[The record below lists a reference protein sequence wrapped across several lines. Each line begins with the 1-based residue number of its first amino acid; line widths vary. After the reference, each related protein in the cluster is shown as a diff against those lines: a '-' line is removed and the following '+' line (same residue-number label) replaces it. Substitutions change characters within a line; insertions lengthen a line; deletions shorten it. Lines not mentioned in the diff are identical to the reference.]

1 LVLFYHSS
9 GGKHRQQHRVDQG
22 NRALSCS
29 HYLGV
34 IGLPLNSMESGKYG
48 FIMFH
53 DPGATSI
60 IDSALFIGEREIVVK
75 LKDIYDGIW
84 GDKEKTEIIK
94 ERPTLTQDE
103 INKLAEEYSKLA
115 QTFEF

>member
-1 LVLFYHSS
+1 
-9 GGKHRQQHRVDQG
+9 
-22 NRALSCS
+22 
-29 HYLGV
+29 
-34 IGLPLNSMESGKYG
+34 
-48 FIMFH
+48 MFH

-115 QTFEF
+115 SQNDGYTTYNTPYSISFLYRTMHLSPTTL